1 MNEQSITKF
10 ENVMIIDDNVIDLYI
25 ASRMITKNNF
35 GAKVLSYSKAQE
47 ALDFLKENENNEEAL
62 PQIIFVDIYM
72 PIMSGFEFLNSY
84 NQFSEKLKKYCD
96 VYVISSTIDDYDII
110 RASTDVNIISFQ
122 VKPITKDF
130 LDQIKPK

>member
-1 MNEQSITKF
+1 MMIEPTITKF

-35 GAKVLSYSKAQE
+35 GNNVIAYTKAQE
-47 ALDFLKENENNEEAL
+47 ALDYLQDNQNNELAL

-72 PIMSGFEFLNSY
+72 PIMSGFDFLKFY
-84 NQFSEKLKKYCD
+84 NELPEKLKNYCH
-96 VYVISSTIDDYDII
+96 VYVLSSTIDDYDII

-130 LDQIKPK
+130 LDKIN

>member
-1 MNEQSITKF
+1 MNEQSIAKF

-35 GAKVLSYSKAQE
+35 GNNVLTYPKAQD
-47 ALDFLKENENNEEAL
+47 ALDYLKENQDNEAAL
-62 PQIIFVDIYM
+62 PRVIFVDIYM
-72 PIMSGFEFLNSY
+72 PIMSGFEFLTSY
-84 NQFSEKLKKYCD
+84 NELPEKLKNYCD

-130 LDQIKPK
+130 LDQIVKK

>member
-1 MNEQSITKF
+1 MNEQSIAKF
-10 ENVMIIDDNVIDLYI
+10 ETIMIIDDNVIDLYI

-35 GAKVLSYSKAQE
+35 GKKVLSYSKAQD
-47 ALDFLKENENNEEAL
+47 ALDFLKENQNNEEAL

-72 PIMSGFEFLNSY
+72 PIMSGFEFLNTY
-84 NQFSEKLKKYCD
+84 NEFPEKLKKHCD

-130 LDQIKPK
+130 LDQIEKK

>member
-1 MNEQSITKF
+1 MNEQSIAKF

-35 GAKVLSYSKAQE
+35 GNNVLTYPKAQD
-47 ALDFLKENENNEEAL
+47 ALDYLKENQDNEAAL
-62 PQIIFVDIYM
+62 PRVIFVDIYM
-72 PIMSGFEFLNSY
+72 PIMSGFEFLTSY
-84 NQFSEKLKKYCD
+84 NELPEKLKNYCD

-130 LDQIKPK
+130 LDQIVK

>member
-1 MNEQSITKF
+1 MNEQSIAKF

-35 GAKVLSYSKAQE
+35 GNKVLTYHKAQE
-47 ALDFLKENENNEEAL
+47 ALDFLKDNQDNEASL

-72 PIMSGFEFLNSY
+72 PIMSGFEFLTSY
-84 NQFSEKLKKYCD
+84 NELPEKLKSYCH
-96 VYVISSTIDDYDII
+96 VYVISSTIDDHDII

-130 LDQIKPK
+130 LDQIK

>member
-1 MNEQSITKF
+1 MIEPTITKF

-25 ASRMITKNNF
+25 ASRMITKNIF
-35 GAKVLSYSKAQE
+35 GNNVLAYTKAQE
-47 ALDFLKENENNEEAL
+47 ALDYLHDNQNNEEAL

-72 PIMSGFEFLNSY
+72 PIMSGFEFLTSY
-84 NQFSEKLKKYCD
+84 NDLPQKVKNYCQ
-96 VYVISSTIDDYDII
+96 VYVLSSTIDDYDIV

-130 LDQIKPK
+130 LDKISQ

>member
-1 MNEQSITKF
+1 MIEPTITKF

-25 ASRMITKNNF
+25 ASRMITKNIF
-35 GAKVLSYSKAQE
+35 GNNVLAYTKAQE
-47 ALDFLKENENNEEAL
+47 ALDYLRDNQNNEEAL

-72 PIMSGFEFLNSY
+72 PIMSGFEFLTSY
-84 NQFSEKLKKYCD
+84 NDLPEKVKNYCQ
-96 VYVISSTIDDYDII
+96 VYVLSSTIDDYDIV

-130 LDQIKPK
+130 LDKISQ

>member
-1 MNEQSITKF
+1 MNEQSIAKF

-35 GAKVLSYSKAQE
+35 GTKVLSYSKAQE
-47 ALDFLKENENNEEAL
+47 ALDFLKENEDNEEAL

-130 LDQIKPK
+130 LDQIKQK

>member
-1 MNEQSITKF
+1 MNEQSIAKF

-35 GAKVLSYSKAQE
+35 GNNVLTYPKAQD
-47 ALDFLKENENNEEAL
+47 ALDYLKENQDNEAAL
-62 PQIIFVDIYM
+62 PRVIFVDIYM
-72 PIMSGFEFLNSY
+72 PIMSGFEFLTSY
-84 NQFSEKLKKYCD
+84 NELPEKVKNYCD

-130 LDQIKPK
+130 LDQIIKK

>member
-1 MNEQSITKF
+1 MNEPTIAKF

-35 GAKVLSYSKAQE
+35 GNNVLTYSKAQD
-47 ALDFLKENENNEEAL
+47 ALDYLKDNQDNEAVL

-72 PIMSGFEFLNSY
+72 PIMSGFEFLTSY
-84 NQFSEKLKKYCD
+84 NALPEKLKNYCH

-130 LDQIKPK
+130 LDKIKQH

>member
-1 MNEQSITKF
+1 MNEQSIAKF
-10 ENVMIIDDNVIDLYI
+10 ETIMIIDDNVIDLYI

-35 GAKVLSYSKAQE
+35 GKKVLCYSKAQD
-47 ALDFLKENENNEEAL
+47 ALDFLKENQNNEEAL

-72 PIMSGFEFLNSY
+72 PIMSGFEFLNTY
-84 NQFSEKLKKYCD
+84 NEFSEKLKKHCD

-130 LDQIKPK
+130 LDQIEKK

>member
-1 MNEQSITKF
+1 MNEQSIAKF

-35 GAKVLSYSKAQE
+35 GSNVLTYTKAQD
-47 ALDFLKENENNEEAL
+47 ALDYLRENQGNRAAL

-72 PIMSGFEFLNSY
+72 PIMSGFEFLTTY
-84 NQFSEKLKKYCD
+84 NELPEEFKKYCH

-110 RASTDVNIISFQ
+110 RASTDANIISFQ
-122 VKPITKDF
+122 VKPLTKDF
-130 LDQIKPK
+130 LDKIKEC

>member
-1 MNEQSITKF
+1 MNEPFIAKF

-35 GAKVLSYSKAQE
+35 GKKVHTYSKAQD
-47 ALDFLKENENNEEAL
+47 ALDFLRENQNNEEVL

-72 PIMSGFEFLNSY
+72 PIMSGFEFLTSY
-84 NQFSEKLKKYCD
+84 NELPEKLKSHCD
-96 VYVISSTIDDYDII
+96 VYVISSTIDDHDII
-110 RASTDVNIISFQ
+110 RASTDVNIIAFQ

-130 LDQIKPK
+130 LDQIKMK

>member
-1 MNEQSITKF
+1 MNEQSIAKF
-10 ENVMIIDDNVIDLYI
+10 ETIMIIDDNVIDLYI

-35 GAKVLSYSKAQE
+35 GKKVLSYSKAQD
-47 ALDFLKENENNEEAL
+47 ALDFLKENQDNEEAL

-72 PIMSGFEFLNSY
+72 PIMSGFEFLTTY
-84 NQFSEKLKKYCD
+84 NQLPEKLKNYCH

-130 LDQIKPK
+130 LDQIEKK

>member
-1 MNEQSITKF
+1 MNEQSIAKF

-35 GAKVLSYSKAQE
+35 GNNVLTYSKAQD
-47 ALDFLKENENNEEAL
+47 ALDYLRENQNNLELL
-62 PQIIFVDIYM
+62 PKVIFVDIYM
-72 PIMSGFEFLNSY
+72 PIMSGFEFLTSY
-84 NQFSEKLKKYCD
+84 NELPEEVKNYCE
-96 VYVISSTIDDYDII
+96 VYVISSTIDDHDII

-130 LDQIKPK
+130 LDQIIKN

>member
-1 MNEQSITKF
+1 MIEPTITKF

-25 ASRMITKNNF
+25 ASRMITKNIF
-35 GAKVLSYSKAQE
+35 GNNVLAYTKAQE
-47 ALDFLKENENNEEAL
+47 ALDYLHDNQNNEAAL

-72 PIMSGFEFLNSY
+72 PIMSGFDFLKCY
-84 NQFSEKLKKYCD
+84 NELPEKLKNYCH
-96 VYVISSTIDDYDII
+96 VYVLSSTIDDYDIV

-130 LDQIKPK
+130 LDKISA